1 MCNNY
6 FTVLQLGEK
15 GSGFR
20 PRGNVQHYAPLRS
33 ANLEKQQLFEDS
45 EFPAVDESIQ
55 FSGPMDRKIEWLRP
69 KEIVESP
76 TFFSGGVS
84 RFDVRQG
91 ELGDCWLLAAI
102 ASLTQNLNI
111 FHRVVPEEQN
121 FDKDYCGMFH
131 FR

>member
-1 MCNNY
+1 M
-6 FTVLQLGEK
+6 GEK
-15 GSGFR
+15 GSGLR
-20 PRGNVQHYAPLRS
+20 PRGTTQNYTQLRS
-33 ANLEKQQLFEDS
+33 VSLEKQQLFEDT

-55 FSGPMDRKIEWLRP
+55 YSGAMDRKIEWLRP
-69 KEIVESP
+69 KEIVENP
-76 TFFSGGVS
+76 TFFAGGVS

-111 FHRVVPEEQN
+111 FHRVVPEEQD